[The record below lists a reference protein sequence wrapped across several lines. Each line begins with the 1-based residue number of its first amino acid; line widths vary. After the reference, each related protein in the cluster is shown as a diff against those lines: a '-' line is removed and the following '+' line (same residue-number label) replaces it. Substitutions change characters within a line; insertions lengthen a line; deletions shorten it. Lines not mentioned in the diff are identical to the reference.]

1 MATSDIGRLITTATK
16 NIYYEWELTAQE
28 RSVASSI
35 APLIRQSKRN
45 WIPIYVREISTHKYQ
60 LIGNPIVLEATK
72 LAEQKVIHC
81 IQLDD
86 ASETENHILK
96 SQEILLNR
104 DDGKTPTT
112 TVDMMLLLK
121 KVEELEHKYNEQR
134 ERIKQIFD
142 RIVPNQTLAVNQE
155 DKRTLT
161 AKLSLITGMGEKTL
175 TQVVKDILANKPFY
189 SEHEFKASVT
199 AFKPSKSKSRA
210 KIPKNEQ
217 LWQALTSQYV
227 LDFSIKS

>member
-16 NIYYEWELTAQE
+16 NIHYEREVTAQE

-72 LAEQKVIHC
+72 LAEQKVIYC

-86 ASETENHILK
+86 ASETARYILK
-96 SQEILLNR
+96 SQEILLNPG
-104 DDGKTPTT
+104 DGNVSTT
-112 TVDMMLLLK
+112 AVDILPLLK
-121 KVEELEHKYNEQR
+121 KVEELEQKYNEQE
-134 ERIKQIFD
+134 ERIKQIFA

-155 DKRTLT
+155 DKRSLT
-161 AKLSLITGMGEKTL
+161 AKLSLVTGMGEKTL
-175 TQVVKDILANKPFY
+175 PQVVQVILANRPFY

-199 AFKPSKSKSRA
+199 AFKPPKSKSRA
-210 KIPKNEQ
+210 KIPKNEK